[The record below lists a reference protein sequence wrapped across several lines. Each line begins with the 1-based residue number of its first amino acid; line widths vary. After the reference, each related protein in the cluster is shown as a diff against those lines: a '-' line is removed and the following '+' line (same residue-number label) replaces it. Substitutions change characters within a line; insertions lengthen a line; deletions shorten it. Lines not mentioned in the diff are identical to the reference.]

1 MTAADVDVGSMTE
14 AERHALMAKL
24 VPAMENGAAA
34 AHAAATPV
42 E

>member
-1 MTAADVDVGSMTE
+1 MTE